1 MGLRLLDVTVI
12 PMKKFLALAVTI
24 GAGIG
29 GFLWWKR
36 QQVIAANNV
45 SADPW
50 PSAVLPIQTPAVE
63 PPTEIVAPVTDPE
76 ENKPSPKKSAPRKK
90 VAKKATQPA
99 D

>member
-1 MGLRLLDVTVI
+1 VGLRLIDVTVV
-12 PMKKFLALAVTI
+12 PMKKLLALAVTI
-24 GAGIG
+24 GAGVG

-36 QQVIAANNV
+36 HQVIAANNV

-63 PPTEIVAPVTDPE
+63 TPTEIAAPVTDPE
-76 ENKPSPKKSAPRKK
+76 EIKPSPKKSAPRKK

>member
-1 MGLRLLDVTVI
+1 MGLRLLDVTVV

-24 GAGIG
+24 GVGIG

-36 QQVIAANNV
+36 HQVIAANNV
-45 SADPW
+45 NADPW

-63 PPTEIVAPVTDPE
+63 PATEIAAPVNATE
-76 ENKPSPKKSAPRKK
+76 EDKPSPKKSAPRKK
-90 VAKKATQPA
+90 VAKKATQQA